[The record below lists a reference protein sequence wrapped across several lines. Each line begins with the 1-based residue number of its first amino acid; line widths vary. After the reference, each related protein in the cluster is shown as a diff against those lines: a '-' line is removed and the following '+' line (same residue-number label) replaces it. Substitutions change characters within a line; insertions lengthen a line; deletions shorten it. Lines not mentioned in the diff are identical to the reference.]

1 MKRTSYT
8 ILLITIIGIG
18 TIGFL
23 GIGLMDHNG
32 SQLCPFS
39 STTCP
44 PVNNAFFVALHH
56 ISGLTG
62 LNEINISSIGVLSIL
77 LLLLVVFIKTQE
89 PTIQP
94 IHLKRP
100 KNNEPLVIPYIKQ
113 LLFWLALH
121 NKRDSH
127 LAALVRSEP

>member
-1 MKRTSYT
+1 MKRKSYT
-8 ILLITIIGIG
+8 ILLITIIGIS

-23 GIGLMDHNG
+23 GVGLMDHNG

-62 LNEINISSIGVLSIL
+62 LNEINISAVGVLSVL
-77 LLLLVVFIKTQE
+77 LLSLVVFIKTKE

-94 IHLKRP
+94 LRLKRSQIS
-100 KNNEPLVIPYIKQ
+100 EQIVTPYIKQ
-113 LLFWLALH
+113 LLFWLGLN
-121 NKRDSH
+121 NKRDPH
-127 LAALVRSEP
+127 LLAFVRSET